1 MENKVLYR
9 DDHLLLIHGD
19 CTHMVEMEDGSVD
32 LIVTDP
38 PFNVNFS
45 DYGGPT
51 NDSRKTWEYTHFTA
65 AWLRECM
72 RILKPGGQLY
82 AIMSLKYMENWIQ
95 LLPKPY
101 HILPWCRT
109 MAHLHRGATFIR
121 AWEPVI
127 WIVKGGKPNTFK
139 REYQFAADKDW
150 WIGPSA
156 IGESQAIR
164 SKKRHDTPR
173 PDWFYQDIIVRASRP
188 GDLVLD
194 PMVGSG
200 TGAYVSI
207 KLGRRFAGYDINKM
221 YLEEL
226 TLARASQQILWPN
239 TLPGDEELLASKR
252 QQQFMM
258 NYTMAEE
265 GEDHGPGLEDR

>member
-1 MENKVLYR
+1 MPDKMRNKIVYR
-9 DDHLLLIHGD
+9 DESLLLIHGD
-19 CTHMVEMEDGSVD
+19 CTNMPELANDSVD

-38 PFNVNFS
+38 PFNVRFS
-45 DYGGPT
+45 NYGGPT
-51 NDSRKTWEYTHFTA
+51 NDNRKASEYTAFTE
-65 AWLRECM
+65 AWIRECM
-72 RILKPGGQLY
+72 RVLKPGGQLY
-82 AIMSLKYMENWIQ
+82 AIMALKWMENWLP

-109 MAHLHRGATFIR
+109 MARLHRGKTFIR

-127 WIVKGGKPNTFK
+127 WIVKGERPNTFK
-139 REYQFAADKDW
+139 RDFQFAADKDW

-164 SKKRHDTPR
+164 IKKKHDTPR
-173 PDWFYQDIIVRASRP
+173 PDWLYEDIIVRASNP

-207 KLGRRFAGYDINKM
+207 KLGRRFVGYDIHKP
-221 YLEEL
+221 YIKDL
-226 TLARASQQILWPN
+226 TLARASQKTLWQDSLSGRN
-239 TLPGDEELLASKR
+239 EKLGGNKQLH
-252 QQQFMM
+252 FIM
-258 NYTMAEE
+258 NYIQESK
-265 GEDHGPGLEDR
+265 